1 MASKDAQ
8 TKDVA
13 QPPIHSR
20 KGLSVLPP
28 GSSDQKGH
36 TRARPRSVRMN
47 VATRGEDNGRKLRK
61 LLRNAERR
69 EEMIPLAL
77 SVLLA
82 SADLPV

>member
-1 MASKDAQ
+1 
-8 TKDVA
+8 
-13 QPPIHSR
+13 
-20 KGLSVLPP
+20 
-28 GSSDQKGH
+28 
-36 TRARPRSVRMN
+36 MN

-61 LLRNAERR
+61 LLRNAEQR